1 MIRHKAI
8 LASAARTVTG
18 NSLDMTTDDSS
29 PLGVGQ
35 FVIDVTAFAG
45 TAPTL
50 VITIQGLDPLSG
62 KYFTLLASAVINTV
76 STVVLRVG
84 PGFPVTAN
92 LSANDIIPKQFR
104 VLYTITGSAGQSFT
118 FSVGATTA

>member
-1 MIRHKAI
+1 MIRYTAL

-18 NSLDMTTDDSS
+18 NSADVTADDSS
-29 PLGVGQ
+29 PLGAGQ

-50 VITIQGLDPLSG
+50 VVTIQGLDPASG

-76 STVVLRVG
+76 STVVLRIG
-84 PGFPVTAN
+84 PGFPATAN
-92 LSANDIIPKQFR
+92 LSVNDLLPKQYR

-118 FSVGATTA
+118 FSVGASTA